1 MAVRSL
7 PLDPEARAR
16 ALLHHLLEAGDVIG
30 RDAAGRIVIQ
40 VAADDWL
47 LEQLLIFDG
56 GSEDLEDGDAESD
69 DCRVLSF
76 DWAPVRRIYRGR

>member
-30 RDAAGRIVIQ
+30 RHAAGRTVIQ

-47 LEQLLIFDG
+47 LEQLDLRWRLR
-56 GSEDLEDGDAESD
+56 DLEDGDAESD
-69 DCRVLSF
+69 DCGVLSF
-76 DWAPVRRIYRGR
+76 DWAHVRRIYPGR